1 MKEIFI
7 LILKMVFRMNY
18 TVETETIIT
27 NIGAFVDEDYAEEI
41 KSKIEDTELYDLP
54 AVLATYKLKV
64 PYELQNKLYREDLI
78 GIETRVEEQH
88 IIDAD

>member
-1 MKEIFI
+1 MKEVFV

-27 NIGAFVDEDYAEEI
+27 NIGAFVDEDYADEI
-41 KSKIEDTELYDLP
+41 KSRIDDTELYDLP

>member
-1 MKEIFI
+1 MKQLLV

-27 NIGAFVDEDYAEEI
+27 NIGAFVDEDYADEI
-41 KSKIEDTELYDLP
+41 KSRIDDTELYDLP